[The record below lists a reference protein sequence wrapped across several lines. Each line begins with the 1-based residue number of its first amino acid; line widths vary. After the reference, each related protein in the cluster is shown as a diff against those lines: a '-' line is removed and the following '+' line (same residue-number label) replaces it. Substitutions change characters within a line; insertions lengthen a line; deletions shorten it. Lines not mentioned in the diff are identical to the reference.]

1 MNIGLDIDKEKDEL
15 RVLFSKK
22 YPDVSKITQTDLHK
36 LVYLIDK
43 QLDIHYANGHLR
55 MYMEP
60 INSFVARMIRT
71 TGIQYRGIELKVNA
85 HYFSGR
91 QAIDIINDGRVYFCG
106 GASGI
111 NHVPFL
117 IAFAEWVE

>member
-1 MNIGLDIDKEKDEL
+1 MNFGLDIDKEKEEL
-15 RVLFSKK
+15 RTLFSKK
-22 YPDVSKITQTDLHK
+22 YPDVSKIRQTDLHK
-36 LVYLIDK
+36 LVYLLDK
-43 QLDIHYANGHLR
+43 QLDSHYADGHLR

-71 TGIQYRGIELKVNA
+71 KGIQYRGIELKVNS

-91 QAIDIINDGRVYFCG
+91 QAIEISKDGKVYFCG
-106 GASGI
+106 WASGV

-117 IAFAEWVE
+117 IAFAEWLE